1 MYNIFESSKKLNIS
15 RGEYMIIL
23 NLKLKNIYCFN
34 DFEINFSYP
43 KKVNNNLLGNEFH
56 EDYNSFRFKKLNI
69 FVGANASGKTSLIRS
84 IWEILHF
91 LAKKES
97 ASLRRI
103 VDDNYDESF
112 IEIDFI
118 NNLIDE
124 TYLHRLTIK
133 TYNKENFEI
142 KIADRKIKLTL
153 GKSYESLVSKFDSMP
168 LEFTDYVEFLSKNRF
183 NIGWLTTLPS
193 TEEPFNK
200 VEFIETIS
208 EEELREYLFIINNV
222 LKTLDP
228 SIKEVKKSKDS
239 NDAFVVEHSSNKNI
253 IVQKGMNLSSI
264 PVLSSGTK
272 YGFNIANILYSIKN
286 HRNGIYLI
294 DEQFSY
300 VNSDVEASMLATMA
314 SLLGPNE
321 QLFFTTHNTNILSL
335 SFPIHSFYFLNKEN
349 NNVTV
354 SCASKFE
361 NRNNISVK
369 NMYDNDVFRTSPD
382 VSKIYDIGA
391 NNE

>member
-1 MYNIFESSKKLNIS
+1 MV
-15 RGEYMIIL
+15 IL

-34 DFEINFSYP
+34 NFEINFSYP

-56 EDYNSFRFKKLNI
+56 EDFNSFRFKKINI
-69 FVGANASGKTSLIRS
+69 FVGGNASGKTSLIRS
-84 IWEILHF
+84 IWGILHF

-97 ASLRRI
+97 SSLSRI
-103 VDDNYDESF
+103 VDENYEESF

-124 TYLHRLTIK
+124 SYLHRLTIK
-133 TYNKENFEI
+133 TYNKEHFEI
-142 KIADRKIKLTL
+142 KIADKKIKLTS
-153 GKSYESLVSKFDSMP
+153 GKSYESLVLKFDSMP
-168 LEFTDYVEFLSKNRF
+168 LEFFDYIEFLSKNSF

-200 VEFIETIS
+200 VDFIETS
-208 EEELREYLFIINNV
+208 NEKEAKEYLFIINNV

-228 SIKEVKKSKDS
+228 SIKEIKKSLDS
-239 NDAFVVEHSSNKNI
+239 NDAFVVEHSCNKNI
-253 IVQKGMNLSSI
+253 IVQKGMSLSSI

-272 YGFNIANILYSIKN
+272 YGFNIANILYSIKK

-294 DEQFSY
+294 DEQFPY
-300 VNSDVEASMLATMA
+300 VNSDVEAAMLATMT

-321 QLFFTTHNTNILSL
+321 QIFFTTHNTNILSL

-349 NNVTV
+349 DNITV
-354 SCASKFE
+354 SCASEFE

-369 NMYDNDVFRTSPD
+369 NMYDNDVFRTAPD
-382 VSKIYDIGA
+382 VSKVYDIG
-391 NNE
+391 EIDE

>member
-124 TYLHRLTIK
+124 SYLHRLTIK

-286 HRNGIYLI
+286 HKNGIYLI

-369 NMYDNDVFRTSPD
+369 NMYDNDVFRTAPD
-382 VSKIYDIGA
+382 VSKIYDIGVID
-391 NNE
+391 E

>member
-1 MYNIFESSKKLNIS
+1 MV
-15 RGEYMIIL
+15 IL

-34 DFEINFSYP
+34 NFEINFSYP

-56 EDYNSFRFKKLNI
+56 ENFNSFRFKKLNI
-69 FVGANASGKTSLIRS
+69 FVGGNASGKTSLIRS
-84 IWEILHF
+84 IWGILHF

-97 ASLRRI
+97 SSLSRI
-103 VDDNYDESF
+103 VDENYEESF

-124 TYLHRLTIK
+124 SYLHRLTIK
-133 TYNKENFEI
+133 TYNKEHFEI
-142 KIADRKIKLTL
+142 KIADKKIKLTS
-153 GKSYESLVSKFDSMP
+153 GKSYESLVLKFDSMP
-168 LEFTDYVEFLSKNRF
+168 LEFFDYIEFLSKNSF

-200 VEFIETIS
+200 VDFIETS
-208 EEELREYLFIINNV
+208 NEEEAKEYLFIINNV

-228 SIKEVKKSKDS
+228 SIKEIKKSLDS
-239 NDAFVVEHSSNKNI
+239 NDAFVVEHSCNKNI
-253 IVQKGMNLSSI
+253 IVQKGMSLSSV

-272 YGFNIANILYSIKN
+272 YGFNIANILYSIKK

-294 DEQFSY
+294 DEQFPY
-300 VNSDVEASMLATMA
+300 VNSDVEAAMLATMT

-321 QLFFTTHNTNILSL
+321 QIFFTTHNTNILSL

-349 NNVTV
+349 DNITV
-354 SCASKFE
+354 SCASEFE

-369 NMYDNDVFRTSPD
+369 NMYDNDVFRTAPD
-382 VSKIYDIGA
+382 VSKVYDIG
-391 NNE
+391 EIDE

>member
-1 MYNIFESSKKLNIS
+1 MV
-15 RGEYMIIL
+15 IL

-34 DFEINFSYP
+34 NFEINFSYP

-56 EDYNSFRFKKLNI
+56 EDFNSFRFKKLNI
-69 FVGANASGKTSLIRS
+69 FVGGNASGKTSLIRS
-84 IWEILHF
+84 IWGILHF

-97 ASLRRI
+97 SSLSRI
-103 VDDNYDESF
+103 VDENYEESF

-124 TYLHRLTIK
+124 SYLHRLTIK
-133 TYNKENFEI
+133 TYNKEHFEI
-142 KIADRKIKLTL
+142 KIADKKIKLTS
-153 GKSYESLVSKFDSMP
+153 GKSYESLVLKFDSMP
-168 LEFTDYVEFLSKNRF
+168 LEFFDYIEFLSKNSF

-200 VEFIETIS
+200 VDFIETS
-208 EEELREYLFIINNV
+208 NEEEANEYLFIINNV

-228 SIKEVKKSKDS
+228 SIKEIKKSLDS
-239 NDAFVVEHSSNKNI
+239 SDAFVVEHSCNKNI
-253 IVQKGMNLSSI
+253 IVQKGMSLSSI

-272 YGFNIANILYSIKN
+272 YGFNIANILYSIKK

-294 DEQFSY
+294 DEQFPY
-300 VNSDVEASMLATMA
+300 VNSDVEAAMLATMT

-321 QLFFTTHNTNILSL
+321 QIFFTTHNTNILSL

-349 NNVTV
+349 DNITV
-354 SCASKFE
+354 SCASEFE

-369 NMYDNDVFRTSPD
+369 NMYDNDVFRTAPD
-382 VSKIYDIGA
+382 VSKVYDIG
-391 NNE
+391 EIDE

>member
-1 MYNIFESSKKLNIS
+1 MV
-15 RGEYMIIL
+15 IL

-34 DFEINFSYP
+34 NFEINFSYP

-56 EDYNSFRFKKLNI
+56 EDFNSFRFKKLNI
-69 FVGANASGKTSLIRS
+69 FVGGNATGKTSLIRS
-84 IWEILHF
+84 IWGILHF

-97 ASLRRI
+97 SSLSRI
-103 VDDNYDESF
+103 VDENYEESF

-124 TYLHRLTIK
+124 SYLHRLTIK
-133 TYNKENFEI
+133 TYNKEHFEI
-142 KIADRKIKLTL
+142 KIADKKIKLTS
-153 GKSYESLVSKFDSMP
+153 GKSYESLVLKFDSMP
-168 LEFTDYVEFLSKNRF
+168 LEFFDYIEFLSKNSF

-200 VEFIETIS
+200 VDFIETS
-208 EEELREYLFIINNV
+208 NEEEVKEYLFIINNV

-228 SIKEVKKSKDS
+228 SIKEIKKSLDS
-239 NDAFVVEHSSNKNI
+239 NDAFVVEHSCNKNI
-253 IVQKGMNLSSI
+253 IVQKGMSLSSI

-272 YGFNIANILYSIKN
+272 YGFNIANILYSIKK

-294 DEQFSY
+294 DEQFPY
-300 VNSDVEASMLATMA
+300 VNSDVEAAMLATMT

-321 QLFFTTHNTNILSL
+321 QIFFTTHNTNILSL

-349 NNVTV
+349 DNITV
-354 SCASKFE
+354 SCASEFE

-369 NMYDNDVFRTSPD
+369 NMYDNDVFRTAPD
-382 VSKIYDIGA
+382 VSKVYDIG
-391 NNE
+391 EIDE

>member
-1 MYNIFESSKKLNIS
+1 MV
-15 RGEYMIIL
+15 IL

-34 DFEINFSYP
+34 NFEINFSYP

-56 EDYNSFRFKKLNI
+56 EDFNSFRFKKLNI
-69 FVGANASGKTSLIRS
+69 FVGGNATGKTSLIRS
-84 IWEILHF
+84 IWGILHF

-97 ASLRRI
+97 SSLSRI
-103 VDDNYDESF
+103 VDENYEESF

-124 TYLHRLTIK
+124 SYLHRLTIK
-133 TYNKENFEI
+133 TYNKEHFEI
-142 KIADRKIKLTL
+142 KIADKKIKLTS
-153 GKSYESLVSKFDSMP
+153 GKSYESLVLKFDSMP
-168 LEFTDYVEFLSKNRF
+168 LEFFDYIEFLSKNSF

-200 VEFIETIS
+200 VDFIETS
-208 EEELREYLFIINNV
+208 NEEEANEYLFIINNV

-228 SIKEVKKSKDS
+228 SIKEIKKSLDS
-239 NDAFVVEHSSNKNI
+239 SDAFVVEHSCNKNI
-253 IVQKGMNLSSI
+253 IVQKGMSLSSI

-272 YGFNIANILYSIKN
+272 YGFNIANILYSIKK

-294 DEQFSY
+294 DEQFPY
-300 VNSDVEASMLATMA
+300 VNSDVEAAMLATMT

-321 QLFFTTHNTNILSL
+321 QIFFTTHNTNILSL

-349 NNVTV
+349 DNITV
-354 SCASKFE
+354 SCASEFE

-369 NMYDNDVFRTSPD
+369 NMYDNDVFRTAPD
-382 VSKIYDIGA
+382 VSKVYDIG
-391 NNE
+391 EIDE

>member
-118 NNLIDE
+118 NNIIDE

-321 QLFFTTHNTNILSL
+321 QIFFTTHNTNILSL

-369 NMYDNDVFRTSPD
+369 NMYDNDVFRTAPD
-382 VSKIYDIGA
+382 VSKIYDIGVI
-391 NNE
+391 NE

>member
-1 MYNIFESSKKLNIS
+1 MV
-15 RGEYMIIL
+15 IL

-34 DFEINFSYP
+34 NFEINFSYP

-56 EDYNSFRFKKLNI
+56 EDFNSFRFKKLNI
-69 FVGANASGKTSLIRS
+69 FVGGNASGKTSLIRS
-84 IWEILHF
+84 IWGILHF

-97 ASLRRI
+97 SSLSRI
-103 VDDNYDESF
+103 VDENYEESF

-124 TYLHRLTIK
+124 SYLHRLTIK
-133 TYNKENFEI
+133 TYNKEHFEI
-142 KIADRKIKLTL
+142 KIADKKIKLTS
-153 GKSYESLVSKFDSMP
+153 GKSYESLVLKFDSMP
-168 LEFTDYVEFLSKNRF
+168 LEFFDYIEFLSKNSF

-200 VEFIETIS
+200 VDFIETYND
-208 EEELREYLFIINNV
+208 EEAKEYLFIINNV
-222 LKTLDP
+222 LQTLDP
-228 SIKEVKKSKDS
+228 SIKGIKKSLDS
-239 NDAFVVEHSSNKNI
+239 SDAFVVEHSCNKNI
-253 IVQKGMNLSSI
+253 IVQKGMSLSSI

-272 YGFNIANILYSIKN
+272 YGFNIANILYSIKK

-294 DEQFSY
+294 DEQFPY
-300 VNSDVEASMLATMA
+300 VNSDVEAAMIATMT

-321 QLFFTTHNTNILSL
+321 QIFFTTHNTNILSL

-349 NNVTV
+349 DNITV
-354 SCASKFE
+354 SCASEFE

-369 NMYDNDVFRTSPD
+369 NMYDNDVFRTTPD
-382 VSKIYDIGA
+382 VSKVYDIGKI
-391 NNE
+391 